1 MNIHPEDL
9 PPHQITI
16 VGIASANNSAVSS
29 ELGVQVECTVT
40 DYLSKEKPI
49 ELSITLF
56 HPTGSHFTNQTMT
69 IKRGSSIFFSGALSL
84 IENQLY
90 LELQNF
96 SFVRNNQSSIADK
109 PLPWSKSSQT
119 PNNSISFATQIHNFN
134 KKLNANSQTV
144 KSTNSFNKKLPISNT
159 IETSKI
165 SDQNSED
172 EQVLETSNN
181 DTILPATPKS
191 VGRTRKNLPTSTP
204 TSTKR
209 KTRSSNKK
217 SNKIQKLADIATNVI
232 AVGDSDEELEDE

>member
-1 MNIHPEDL
+1 M
-9 PPHQITI
+9 
-16 VGIASANNSAVSS
+16 
-29 ELGVQVECTVT
+29 
-40 DYLSKEKPI
+40 
-49 ELSITLF
+49 
-56 HPTGSHFTNQTMT
+56 
-69 IKRGSSIFFSGALSL
+69 
-84 IENQLY
+84 
-90 LELQNF
+90 
-96 SFVRNNQSSIADK
+96 
-109 PLPWSKSSQT
+109 
-119 PNNSISFATQIHNFN
+119 
-134 KKLNANSQTV
+134 NANSQTV